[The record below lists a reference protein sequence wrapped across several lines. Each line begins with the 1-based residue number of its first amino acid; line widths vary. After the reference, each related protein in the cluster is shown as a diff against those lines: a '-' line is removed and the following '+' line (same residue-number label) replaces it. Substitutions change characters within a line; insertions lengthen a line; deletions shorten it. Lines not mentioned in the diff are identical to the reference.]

1 MAINLHIAVDVLDS
15 KFTKGVLSMN
25 VAYVRV
31 STMEQNEGRQ
41 VAALGSYEIDKWFTE
56 KCSGKN
62 SNREQLKAMID
73 FVRENDVVYTESF
86 SRIARNTKD
95 LLDIV
100 ETIEKKG
107 AIVKSLKENLDTATP
122 TGKLMLT
129 MIGAMATFERE
140 IMLERQREGISIA
153 KSAGKYKGRQSAAK
167 PANWEQLL
175 DQYKSRAITATELA
189 HRCGVSRPVIYKW
202 LKQ

>member
-1 MAINLHIAVDVLDS
+1 
-15 KFTKGVLSMN
+15 MN

-31 STMEQNEGRQ
+31 STVEQNEGRQ
-41 VAALGSYEIDKWFTE
+41 IAALKAYEIEKWFIE

-62 SNREQLKAMID
+62 SDREQLKIMLD
-73 FVRENDVVYTESF
+73 FVREDDVVYTESF

-100 ETIEKKG
+100 EIIEKKG
-107 AIVKSLKENLDTATP
+107 AIIKSLKENLDTSTP

-140 IMLERQREGISIA
+140 IMLERQREGIAIA
-153 KSAGKYKGRQSAAK
+153 KSAGKYKGRQSISK
-167 PANWEQLL
+167 PTNWEYLL
-175 DQYKSRAITATELA
+175 NQYQNRSITATELA
-189 HRCGVSRPVIYKW
+189 HRCNVSRPIIYKW